1 MSIFIRTVCAV
12 ALMWSPAALT
22 AQPTAQ
28 AVCQKMQDEGRN
40 GPFSLEDCKCTYQV
54 ADTVLDDDIK
64 ALVIEAW
71 DTGNGTWDRIE
82 QLPNPRRVERQLLKM
97 ERAMKKTCGLSR

>member
-1 MSIFIRTVCAV
+1 MSILIRAACVCALTWTPL
-12 ALMWSPAALT
+12 ALA

-28 AVCQKMQDEGRN
+28 SVCQKMQDEGRN
-40 GPFSLEDCKCTYQV
+40 GPFSLEDCKCTYHA
-54 ADTVLDDDIK
+54 ADTVLDEDIK

-82 QLPNPRRVERQLLKM
+82 QLPNPLRVERQLLKM